1 VIVAGSSTHRATA
14 AQSSRP
20 GLTFEQ
26 LLERVGGNR
35 TTLRH
40 VLRSELVSGHVLQIA
55 DRYVL
60 NGKLPEDVKRA
71 LLSLGLVHE
80 RR

>member
-1 VIVAGSSTHRATA
+1 
-14 AQSSRP
+14 
-20 GLTFEQ
+20 
-26 LLERVGGNR
+26 
-35 TTLRH
+35 
-40 VLRSELVSGHVLQIA
+40 VSGHVLQIA

-71 LLSLGLVHE
+71 LLSLGLVDE